1 MMPLAPTPIVPVPS
15 KPKIGFSID
24 SIVGGGRGRNNA
36 EDNEPAPP
44 STRLAETRMDIE
56 RDADLASPPSDHHQH
71 HHLHQQ
77 QQQQQQ
83 HHHHHHIEGGS
94 SSPPRTR
101 VRLGSGGA
109 RSPGGHS
116 EESDRPHSRSS
127 SVESYP
133 NSRRTPSH
141 HGQHQANH
149 QQQQQHHH
157 RINHRQPAPRPSLD
171 YSARSLTNRSHSGG
185 SSPNESPSPPR
196 RGSES
201 PVAPPPSGQQHPQ
214 PPPGVVRPSPNYLGP
229 PPGAASAAAAAVA
242 AEQLKSLY
250 GLPAAAHAASGPQA
264 QSEYHSQQLALA
276 ANIAAAQH
284 FQAAN
289 LAVALQ
295 AHHGPPHGPYPHAG
309 GPTGPHPPPHPHQP
323 PRDSYPLYPWL
334 LSRHGRIFPQR
345 FPGGPDIPGFLLQP
359 FRKPKRIRT
368 AFSPS
373 QLLKLE
379 HAFEK
384 NHYVIGAERKQLAQ
398 ALSLSETQVKVWF
411 QNRRTKH
418 KRMQQEEEAK
428 AQQQSSGGGRDS
440 ASGGNSNSNNNG
452 NGASNKNTH
461 HVSKWQQE
469 TADYHEHDEDDEPID
484 PEDCSSGSEA

>member
-24 SIVGGGRGRNNA
+24 SIVGGGGQGGREA
-36 EDNEPAPP
+36 D
-44 STRLAETRMDIE
+44 RLDRNRALVEIE
-56 RDADLASPPSDHHQH
+56 REDGSPME
-71 HHLHQQ
+71 
-77 QQQQQQ
+77 
-83 HHHHHHIEGGS
+83 IVEGS
-94 SSPPRTR
+94 SSPRAR
-101 VRLGSGGA
+101 RIAA
-109 RSPGGHS
+109 RSPGVHS
-116 EESDRPHSRSS
+116 EGSDRPVSRSS

-141 HGQHQANH
+141 ATGGG
-149 QQQQQHHH
+149 HHH
-157 RINHRQPAPRPSLD
+157 HHHGTNHHGHPHPHHHHNLSATTHLD
-171 YSARSLTNRSHSGG
+171 FRDLRTTVHSDA
-185 SSPNESPSPPR
+185 SSPNNSPSPPHR
-196 RGSES
+196 IPHGDS
-201 PVAPPPSGQQHPQ
+201 PVGSHPQ
-214 PPPGVVRPSPNYLGP
+214 PPPGVVRPSPNYLAP
-229 PPGAASAAAAAVA
+229 PPSAATAAAVA

-250 GLPAAAHAASGPQA
+250 GLPGHGPANPQTG
-264 QSEYHSQQLALA
+264 QNEYHTQQQLALA
-276 ANIAAAQH
+276 ANLAAAQH

-295 AHHGPPHGPYPHAG
+295 AHHGASPHAPPHGPYPHG
-309 GPTGPHPPPHPHQP
+309 GAPGGPHPPPHPHQP

-334 LSRHGRIFPQR
+334 LSRHGRIFPHR

-384 NHYVIGAERKQLAQ
+384 NHYVVGAERKQLAQ
-398 ALSLSETQVKVWF
+398 ALSLTETQVKVWF

-428 AQQQSSGGGRDS
+428 AQQQSGGG
-440 ASGGNSNSNNNG
+440 GGGAGNGNTNSNSN
-452 NGASNKNTH
+452 NKNTH

-469 TADYHEHDEDDEPID
+469 TGDHYQHDEEDEEEHID
-484 PEDCSSGSEA
+484 PEAEECSSSSEA

>member
-1 MMPLAPTPIVPVPS
+1 MMPLAPTPIVAVPS

-24 SIVGGGRGRNNA
+24 SIVGGGR
-36 EDNEPAPP
+36 DNE
-44 STRLAETRMDIE
+44 RLNR
-56 RDADLASPPSDHHQH
+56 
-71 HHLHQQ
+71 LHDD
-77 QQQQQQ
+77 
-83 HHHHHHIEGGS
+83 HHHHRHQRVELDRDVGSPMEVEGS
-94 SSPPRTR
+94 ASPVP
-101 VRLGSGGA
+101 VRQTSRQISLQ
-109 RSPGGHS
+109 SPGGHS
-116 EESDRPHSRSS
+116 EGSDRPVSRSS

-133 NSRRTPSH
+133 TSRHTPSH
-141 HGQHQANH
+141 NGHPLGLT
-149 QQQQQHHH
+149 HHL
-157 RINHRQPAPRPSLD
+157 QEF
-171 YSARSLTNRSHSGG
+171 NRTTSHSHSGG
-185 SSPNESPSPPR
+185 STPNNSPSPPHR
-196 RGSES
+196 ISRDS
-201 PVAPPPSGQQHPQ
+201 PVGGHPQ

-229 PPGAASAAAAAVA
+229 PPGAAAAAVAA

-250 GLPAAAHAASGPQA
+250 GLPGAGHPGGPGATQA
-264 QSEYHSQQLALA
+264 GQNEYHSQQLALA
-276 ANIAAAQH
+276 ANLAAAQH

-295 AHHGPPHGPYPHAG
+295 AHHGASPHGPPHGPYTHP
-309 GPTGPHPPPHPHQP
+309 GPPGGPHPPPHPHQP

-334 LSRHGRIFPQR
+334 LSRHGRIFPHR

-384 NHYVIGAERKQLAQ
+384 NHYVVGAERKQLAQ
-398 ALSLSETQVKVWF
+398 ALSLTETQVKVWF

-428 AQQQSSGGGRDS
+428 AQQQSGGGN
-440 ASGGNSNSNNNG
+440 GNNG
-452 NGASNKNTH
+452 ANKNTH

-469 TADYHEHDEDDEPID
+469 TGDYHQDEDEHID
-484 PEDCSSGSEA
+484 PEADECSSGSEA

>member
-24 SIVGGGRGRNNA
+24 SIVGGGRNRND
-36 EDNEPAPP
+36 EDNV
-44 STRLAETRMDIE
+44 STRLSDHRLDIE
-56 RDADLASPPSDHHQH
+56 RDDISPMD
-71 HHLHQQ
+71 
-77 QQQQQQ
+77 
-83 HHHHHHIEGGS
+83 IVEGS
-94 SSPPRTR
+94 SSSPTSRTHI
-101 VRLGSGGA
+101 RLVSGEA
-109 RSPGGHS
+109 RSPGAHS
-116 EESDRPHSRSS
+116 EESDRPLSRSS
-127 SVESYP
+127 SVESYS
-133 NSRRTPSH
+133 NSRTPSSSH
-141 HGQHQANH
+141 HHHQSLLASQH
-149 QQQQQHHH
+149 QQQQSNQSHHH
-157 RINHRQPAPRPSLD
+157 HHSHHRLTQQHQLHRTHQHLD
-171 YSARSLTNRSHSGG
+171 YSTRSLTNRSNSGD
-185 SSPNESPSPPR
+185 STPNDSPSPPVHR
-196 RGSES
+196 MSSRNSES
-201 PVAPPPSGQQHPQ
+201 PAPSAVSHPQ
-214 PPPGVVRPSPNYLGP
+214 QPPGVVRPSPNYLGP
-229 PPGAASAAAAAVA
+229 PPGTTSAAAAVVA

-250 GLPAAAHAASGPQA
+250 GLPAASHTGSGPQA
-264 QSEYHSQQLALA
+264 QNEYHSQHLALA

-295 AHHGPPHGPYPHAG
+295 AHHGPPHGHYPHAS
-309 GPTGPHPPPHPHQP
+309 GPAGPHPPPHPHQP

-418 KRMQQEEEAK
+418 KRMQQEEEVK
-428 AQQQSSGGGRDS
+428 AQQQSS
-440 ASGGNSNSNNNG
+440 SGGITTGNGNNNSNNNG
-452 NGASNKNTH
+452 SGNNKNTH
-461 HVSKWQQE
+461 HVNKWQQE
-469 TADYHEHDEDDEPID
+469 TGDYHHEEQDERID
-484 PEDCSSGSEA
+484 PEADECSSGSEV

>member
-24 SIVGGGRGRNNA
+24 SIVGGGQGGREA
-36 EDNEPAPP
+36 D
-44 STRLAETRMDIE
+44 RLEQRVEIDG
-56 RDADLASPPSDHHQH
+56 SPME
-71 HHLHQQ
+71 
-77 QQQQQQ
+77 
-83 HHHHHHIEGGS
+83 IVEGS
-94 SSPPRTR
+94 SSPRARR
-101 VRLGSGGA
+101 VTT
-109 RSPGGHS
+109 RSPGAHS
-116 EESDRPHSRSS
+116 EGSDRPVSRSS

-141 HGQHQANH
+141 ATIGSGGGGHHHLHGANH
-149 QQQQQHHH
+149 HGHPHHH
-157 RINHRQPAPRPSLD
+157 LSATTHLD
-171 YSARSLTNRSHSGG
+171 FGRTTVHSHSGG
-185 SSPNESPSPPR
+185 STPNNSPSPPHR
-196 RGSES
+196 IPHGDSPIGS
-201 PVAPPPSGQQHPQ
+201 HPQ
-214 PPPGVVRPSPNYLGP
+214 PPPGVVRPSPNYLAP
-229 PPGAASAAAAAVA
+229 PSNAATAAVMA

-250 GLPAAAHAASGPQA
+250 GLPGGHSPAGPQA
-264 QSEYHSQQLALA
+264 GQNEYHSQQLALA
-276 ANIAAAQH
+276 ANLAAAQH

-289 LAVALQ
+289 IAVALQ
-295 AHHGPPHGPYPHAG
+295 AHHGASPHGPPHGPYPHG
-309 GPTGPHPPPHPHQP
+309 GAPGGPHPPPHPHQQ

-334 LSRHGRIFPQR
+334 LSRHGRIFPHR

-384 NHYVIGAERKQLAQ
+384 NHYVVGAERKQLAQ
-398 ALSLSETQVKVWF
+398 ALSLTETQVKVWF

-428 AQQQSSGGGRDS
+428 AQQQSGGG
-440 ASGGNSNSNNNG
+440 GGGGGGGGNGGNGNANNNSNS
-452 NGASNKNTH
+452 KNTH

-469 TADYHEHDEDDEPID
+469 TGDYHHEEEEEEEHID
-484 PEDCSSGSEA
+484 PEADECSSGSEA

>member
-24 SIVGGGRGRNNA
+24 SIVGGGGGGAGGRVR
-36 EDNEPAPP
+36 DHQD
-44 STRLAETRMDIE
+44 RLERLHERVEIE
-56 RDADLASPPSDHHQH
+56 RDDGSPMDVV
-71 HHLHQQ
+71 
-77 QQQQQQ
+77 
-83 HHHHHHIEGGS
+83 EGS
-94 SSPPRTR
+94 SSPSR
-101 VRLGSGGA
+101 VVSRRLPLS
-109 RSPGGHS
+109 RSPGAHS
-116 EESDRPHSRSS
+116 EGSDRPLSRSS

-133 NSRRTPSH
+133 TSRRTPSSLHNGH
-141 HGQHQANH
+141 HTHNNNNNSSSNNNNSSSGLHRH
-149 QQQQQHHH
+149 HLHHH
-157 RINHRQPAPRPSLD
+157 HLQA
-171 YSARSLTNRSHSGG
+171 LTSHLVDFGGRTANTTRSHSGG
-185 SSPNESPSPPR
+185 STPNNSPSPPHR
-196 RGSES
+196 ISSSHGDTS
-201 PVAPPPSGQQHPQ
+201 PVGGPNSHPQ
-214 PPPGVVRPSPNYLGP
+214 PPPGVVRPSPNYLAP
-229 PPGAASAAAAAVA
+229 PHGAATAAAAVA
-242 AEQLKSLY
+242 AEQIKSLY
-250 GLPAAAHAASGPQA
+250 GLQPSHAGPVPGQPG
-264 QSEYHSQQLALA
+264 QNEYHTQQFALA

-295 AHHGPPHGPYPHAG
+295 AHHGGSPHGPPHGPYGHAG
-309 GPTGPHPPPHPHQP
+309 TPGGPHQPPHPHQP

-334 LSRHGRIFPQR
+334 LSRHGRIFPHR

-384 NHYVIGAERKQLAQ
+384 NHYVVGAERKQLAQ
-398 ALSLSETQVKVWF
+398 ALSLTETQVKVWF

-428 AQQQSSGGGRDS
+428 AQQQSGGN
-440 ASGGNSNSNNNG
+440 GNSNGNN
-452 NGASNKNTH
+452 NKNTH

-469 TADYHEHDEDDEPID
+469 TGDYHHEEDDDEDGGEHID
-484 PEDCSSGSEA
+484 PEAEECSSGSEA

>member
-24 SIVGGGRGRNNA
+24 SIVGGGR
-36 EDNEPAPP
+36 ED
-44 STRLAETRMDIE
+44 RLDRIE
-56 RDADLASPPSDHHQH
+56 RVEIDRDGSPMDV
-71 HHLHQQ
+71 
-77 QQQQQQ
+77 
-83 HHHHHHIEGGS
+83 EGS
-94 SSPPRTR
+94 SSPRSR
-101 VRLGSGGA
+101 QIVQ
-109 RSPGGHS
+109 SPGAHS
-116 EESDRPHSRSS
+116 ESSDRPLSRSS

-141 HGQHQANH
+141 NSHPLGLA
-149 QQQQQHHH
+149 HH
-157 RINHRQPAPRPSLD
+157 LEF
-171 YSARSLTNRSHSGG
+171 NRTTSHSHSGG
-185 SSPNESPSPPR
+185 STPNNSPSPPHR
-196 RGSES
+196 IPHDS
-201 PVAPPPSGQQHPQ
+201 PVGSHPQ
-214 PPPGVVRPSPNYLGP
+214 PPPGVVRPSPNYLAP
-229 PPGAASAAAAAVA
+229 PPGAATAAAVA

-250 GLPAAAHAASGPQA
+250 GIPGHGPAGPQTG
-264 QSEYHSQQLALA
+264 QSEYHTQQLALA
-276 ANIAAAQH
+276 ANLAAAQH

-295 AHHGPPHGPYPHAG
+295 AHHGGSPHGPPHGPYSHG
-309 GPTGPHPPPHPHQP
+309 GAPGGPHPPPHPHQP

-334 LSRHGRIFPQR
+334 LSRHGRIFPHR

-384 NHYVIGAERKQLAQ
+384 NHYVVGAERKQLAQ
-398 ALSLSETQVKVWF
+398 ALSLTETQVKVWF

-428 AQQQSSGGGRDS
+428 AQQQS
-440 ASGGNSNSNNNG
+440 GGNGNNG
-452 NGASNKNTH
+452 TNKNTH

-469 TADYHEHDEDDEPID
+469 TGDYHHEEEEHID
-484 PEDCSSGSEA
+484 PEADECSSGSEA